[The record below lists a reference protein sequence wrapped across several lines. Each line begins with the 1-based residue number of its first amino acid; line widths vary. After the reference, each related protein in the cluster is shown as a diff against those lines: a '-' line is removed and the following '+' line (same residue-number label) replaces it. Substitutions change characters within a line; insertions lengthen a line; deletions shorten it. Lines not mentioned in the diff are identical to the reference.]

1 MGCLEDPAHYFGE
14 NCTSMSKDHIQSSGR
29 KVNVAVMYE
38 SGQDSE
44 RRGPI

>member
-1 MGCLEDPAHYFGE
+1 
-14 NCTSMSKDHIQSSGR
+14 MSKDHIQTSGR

-38 SGQDSE
+38 RGKESE